1 MRRIW
6 PTSLSQGRLTRLC
19 CYDLFLSK
27 ERTAVPL
34 IHVHYPTGTLAT
46 EARNA
51 LAEELTHVSASI
63 SSFSADRF
71 DIIIRIG

>member
-1 MRRIW
+1 M
-6 PTSLSQGRLTRLC
+6 
-19 CYDLFLSK
+19 
-27 ERTAVPL
+27 PL

-71 DIIIRIG
+71 DIIIRSG